1 MTLPRLF
8 ASAAALLA
16 MTTAH
21 AQAPTPAELERTLT
35 GRWMGELVY
44 RDYQSDRRFTL
55 PVRTEV
61 RLADDGAT
69 LTRESRFDDGPA
81 RGTVLITTVS
91 LYDDGGTRVTAAS
104 FRRGRAVETVTE
116 QARVLEHGGAADG
129 KAYWKAEWLS
139 RGIDGGQA
147 SDIRITVTRRGD
159 ELRSVKEVRALQPA
173 GGAEA
178 PWVFRNET
186 VLRRQP

>member
-1 MTLPRLF
+1 MTLTRLF
-8 ASAAALLA
+8 ATAAALLA
-16 MTTAH
+16 VATAQ
-21 AQAPTPAELERTLT
+21 AQAPTPAELERALT
-35 GRWMGELVY
+35 GRWQGELVY

-55 PVRTEV
+55 PLRTEV

-91 LYDDGGTRVTAAS
+91 LYDASGSRVTAAS
-104 FRRGRAVETVTE
+104 FRRGREVETITE
-116 QARVLEHGGAADG
+116 QARVLQHGGPTQ
-129 KAYWKAEWLS
+129 WQAEWL
-139 RGIDGGQA
+139 RQGVDGDQP
-147 SDIRITVTRRGD
+147 SDIRVTVTRRGD
-159 ELRSVKEVRALQPA
+159 ELRAVKEVRALRPA

-178 PWVFRNET
+178 AWVFRNET